1 MKKIPQHIAVS
12 LCAMILVFASCRR
25 DEARVI
31 PRDQLAE
38 IYAEM
43 LVMDQWIMT
52 TPGVRLIADT
62 SLVYAPLLEKY
73 GYNTEDYRK
82 TVDVYMSDPE
92 RFAKVFRT
100 TGEMLESRLKD
111 LKERRT
117 LMEIE
122 TRKRKERL
130 RLWEM
135 YKSDYNNDDFFP
147 YISTEPYIHY
157 YDSLT
162 FEADSALNVY
172 RLVPVETTDSTAVI

>member
-62 SLVYAPLLEKY
+62 SLVYAPL
-73 GYNTEDYRK
+73 
-82 TVDVYMSDPE
+82 
-92 RFAKVFRT
+92 F
-100 TGEMLESRLKD
+100 
-111 LKERRT
+111 
-117 LMEIE
+117 
-122 TRKRKERL
+122 
-130 RLWEM
+130 
-135 YKSDYNNDDFFP
+135 
-147 YISTEPYIHY
+147 
-157 YDSLT
+157 
-162 FEADSALNVY
+162 
-172 RLVPVETTDSTAVI
+172 